1 MPRKTY
7 KERQA
12 EVRDEAIAWQNDFAN
27 HNYSWDELAYWSDH
41 FETLG
46 RRYGLL
52 KEFREN
58 AIC

>member
-7 KERQA
+7 RERQA
-12 EVRDEAIAWQNDFAN
+12 EVRDEAIEWQSDFAN
-27 HNYSWDELAYWSDH
+27 HNYSWGELAYWSDH

-52 KEFREN
+52 KN
-58 AIC
+58 NLIG